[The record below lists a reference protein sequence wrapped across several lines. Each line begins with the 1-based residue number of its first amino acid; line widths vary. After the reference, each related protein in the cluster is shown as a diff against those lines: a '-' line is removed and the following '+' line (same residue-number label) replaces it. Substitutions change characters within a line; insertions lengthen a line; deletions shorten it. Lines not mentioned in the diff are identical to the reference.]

1 MSDAITPFR
10 HTPTPARPGGLASC
24 PRCTLR
30 DQAEVMPS
38 AVTLCRECFGASVAH
53 GPSHA
58 EKVAWFLCHRC
69 DLTYSGSQSEWDQE
83 RAVAD
88 ALARAAR
95 DREER
100 QPDVRQL
107 VEIVQHPEISDIEE
121 RGGA

>member
-1 MSDAITPFR
+1 MSEAITPFR
-10 HTPTPARPGGLASC
+10 QTPNAARPGGLASC

-30 DQAEVMPS
+30 DQAETMPK
-38 AVTLCRECFGASVAH
+38 AITICRECAGGGAH
-53 GPSHA
+53 GPSHS

-69 DLTYSGSQSEWDQE
+69 VLCYSGSQSEWDQE